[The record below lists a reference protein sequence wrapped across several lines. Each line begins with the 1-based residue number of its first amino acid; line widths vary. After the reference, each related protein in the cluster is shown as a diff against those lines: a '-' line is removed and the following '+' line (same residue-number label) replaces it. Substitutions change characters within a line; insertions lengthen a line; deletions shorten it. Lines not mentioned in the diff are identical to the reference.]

1 MGTEVRTALVVGG
14 SGGVGRACALA
25 FAEAGFEVVLAARD
39 PDRLAAAAAEV
50 GARSWVAADSA
61 DEDGA
66 RRIAEAAG
74 RIDVLLAGAGVN
86 PARAPVSDTDP
97 ATFDAILSDNLRSVF
112 LLARAALPRMTRG
125 GRMIFVSSTAAARG
139 LPGFGAYAASKG
151 GLRALAGSLAGEVG
165 AHGVNVSVLTP
176 GPVDT
181 SMFDA
186 GPPGV
191 ALLEP
196 RQVAQAARYLAEL
209 DPSVTVEELTLRAN
223 RFHDAPTS

>member
-1 MGTEVRTALVVGG
+1 MGSRTALVVGG

-39 PDRLAAAAAEV
+39 PARLEAAAAEV

-74 RIDVLLAGAGVN
+74 QVDVLLAGAGVN
-86 PARAPVSDTDP
+86 PERVPVRDTAPE
-97 ATFDAILSDNLRSVF
+97 TFDEILLHNLRSVF
-112 LLARAALPRMTRG
+112 LLARAVLPGMPAG

-151 GLRALAGSLAGEVG
+151 GLRALAGSLAGEVAG
-165 AHGVNVSVLTP
+165 QGVNVSVLTP

-181 SMFDA
+181 SMFDT

-191 ALLEP
+191 PLLEP

-223 RFHDAPTS
+223 RFHGAPLS